1 MIDEKTFSLISRI
14 AEEHSHKVFGYLK
27 EEDLQN
33 EIWVICLKLLESYD
47 YSKGELEHFLRASVK
62 NRLVNRFKDITKSV
76 RSPCPRCEFFEPKKE
91 PNCKAFGE
99 DKYQCEKWKNYQ
111 LSVESRNSLLNASES
126 TVERHNNC
134 NSLRSLISKE
144 TREFLESKISLEYKR
159 DLDQLTSSGKLS
171 KQRLKKLKREISR
184 VLYEEDL
191 VPLKIRGKS
200 CQM

>member
-1 MIDEKTFSLISRI
+1 MIDQKTFDLISRI

-76 RSPCPRCEFFEPKKE
+76 RSPCPRCEFFDPKAEVK
-91 PNCKAFGE
+91 CKLYGE
-99 DKYQCEKWKNYQ
+99 DQYQCEKWKNYQ
-111 LSVESRNSLLNASES
+111 LSVDSRNSLLNASES
-126 TVERHNNC
+126 TVERHNSC

-144 TREFLESKISLEYKR
+144 TKEYLEAKVSLEYRR
-159 DLDQLTSSGKLS
+159 DLDQLVSSGKLS

-184 VLYEEDL
+184 VLNEDDL
-191 VPLKIRGKS
+191 VQLKVRGV
-200 CQM
+200 